1 MTERTKS
8 ILKSGIFAIA
18 VGALVFFTNPQG
30 SGDLFRRIC
39 DAFFTPG
46 ALLLG
51 SAGLTWCRN
60 RGAFDLLTY
69 GITSV
74 FHTHVPGASIGHVRD
89 EKEDFLTYRDR
100 KAASRK
106 PPCGTLW
113 VGLVLTALSVVLV
126 VIYELV

>member
-1 MTERTKS
+1 MTARTKS

-30 SGDLFRRIC
+30 SEDLFRRIC
-39 DAFFTPG
+39 DAFFAPG

-69 GITSV
+69 GVTSV
-74 FHTHVPGASIGHVRD
+74 FHTHVPGASIGHARD

-106 PPCGTLW
+106 PPFGTLW

-126 VIYELV
+126 VIYESV

>member
-1 MTERTKS
+1 MTARTKS

-74 FHTHVPGASIGHVRD
+74 FHTHVPGASIGHARD
-89 EKEDFLTYRDR
+89 EKEDFITYRDR

-106 PPCGTLW
+106 RPMGRCGW
-113 VGLVLTALSVVLV
+113 DWF
-126 VIYELV
+126 

>member
-1 MTERTKS
+1 MTERAKS
-8 ILKSGIFAIA
+8 ILKSVIFAVA

-60 RGAFDLLTY
+60 QGAFDLLAY
-69 GITSV
+69 GVTSV
-74 FHTHVPGASIGHVRD
+74 FHTHVPGASIGHARD
-89 EKEDFLTYRDR
+89 EKEDFITYRDR

-106 PPCGTLW
+106 PPFGTLW
-113 VGLVLTALSVVLV
+113 VGLALTVLSVVLV

>member
-1 MTERTKS
+1 MTARTKS

-30 SGDLFRRIC
+30 SGDLFRRSC

-74 FHTHVPGASIGHVRD
+74 FHTHVPGASIGHARD

-113 VGLVLTALSVVLV
+113 LGLVLTALSVVLV

>member
-1 MTERTKS
+1 MTARTQS

-69 GITSV
+69 GVTSV
-74 FHTHVPGASIGHVRD
+74 FHTHVPGASIGHARD

-106 PPCGTLW
+106 PPFGTLW

>member
-1 MTERTKS
+1 MTARTRS

-60 RGAFDLLTY
+60 RGAFDY

-74 FHTHVPGASIGHVRD
+74 FHTHVPGASIGHARD

-106 PPCGTLW
+106 PPYGTLW

>member
-60 RGAFDLLTY
+60 RGTFDLLTY
-69 GITSV
+69 GVTSV
-74 FHTHVPGASIGHVRD
+74 FHTHVPGASIGHARD
-89 EKEDFLTYRDR
+89 EKEDFITYRDR

-106 PPCGTLW
+106 PPYGTLW
-113 VGLVLTALSVVLV
+113 VGLALTALSVVLV

>member
-60 RGAFDLLTY
+60 RGTFDLLTY
-69 GITSV
+69 GVTSV
-74 FHTHVPGASIGHVRD
+74 FHTHVPGASIGHARD

-106 PPCGTLW
+106 PPFGTLW
-113 VGLVLTALSVVLV
+113 VGLALTALSVVLV

>member
-1 MTERTKS
+1 MNERTKS

-69 GITSV
+69 GITPV
-74 FHTHVPGASIGHVRD
+74 FHTHVPGASSGHARD
-89 EKEDFLTYRDR
+89 EKEDFITYRDR

-106 PPCGTLW
+106 PPYGTLW

>member
-1 MTERTKS
+1 MTARTRS

-30 SGDLFRRIC
+30 SEDLFRRIC
-39 DAFFTPG
+39 DAFFAPG

-69 GITSV
+69 GVTSV
-74 FHTHVPGASIGHVRD
+74 FHTHVPGASIGHARD
-89 EKEDFLTYRDR
+89 EKEDFITYRDR

-106 PPCGTLW
+106 PPYGTLW

>member
-74 FHTHVPGASIGHVRD
+74 FHTHVPGASIGHARD
-89 EKEDFLTYRDR
+89 EKKDFLTYRDL

-106 PPCGTLW
+106 PPYGTLW

-126 VIYELV
+126 AIYELV

>member
-1 MTERTKS
+1 MTERAKS

-69 GITSV
+69 GVTSV
-74 FHTHVPGASIGHVRD
+74 FHTHVPGASIGHARD

-106 PPCGTLW
+106 PPFGTLW
-113 VGLVLTALSVVLV
+113 VGLALTALSVVLV

>member
-1 MTERTKS
+1 MTARTQS

-51 SAGLTWCRN
+51 SA
-60 RGAFDLLTY
+60 
-69 GITSV
+69 ITSV
-74 FHTHVPGASIGHVRD
+74 FHTHVPGASIGHARD

-106 PPCGTLW
+106 PPFGTLW
-113 VGLVLTALSVVLV
+113 VGLALTALSVVLV

>member
-1 MTERTKS
+1 MTARTKS

-30 SGDLFRRIC
+30 SEDLFRRIC
-39 DAFFTPG
+39 DAFFAPG

-60 RGAFDLLTY
+60 QGAFDLLAY

-74 FHTHVPGASIGHVRD
+74 FHTHVPGASIGHARD

-106 PPCGTLW
+106 PPYGTLW

>member
-74 FHTHVPGASIGHVRD
+74 FHTHVPGASIGHARD
-89 EKEDFLTYRDR
+89 EKEDFITYRDR

-106 PPCGTLW
+106 PPFGTLW
-113 VGLVLTALSVVLV
+113 VGLALTALSVVLV

>member
-18 VGALVFFTNPQG
+18 VGALVFLTNPQG

-74 FHTHVPGASIGHVRD
+74 FHTHVPGASIGHARD

-106 PPCGTLW
+106 PPFGTLW

>member
-74 FHTHVPGASIGHVRD
+74 FHTHVPGASIGHARD

-106 PPCGTLW
+106 PPFGTRW

>member
-1 MTERTKS
+1 MTERTQS

-51 SAGLTWCRN
+51 SAGLTWCRK

-69 GITSV
+69 GVTSV
-74 FHTHVPGASIGHVRD
+74 FHTHVPGASIGHARN

-106 PPCGTLW
+106 PPYGTLW
-113 VGLVLTALSVVLV
+113 LGLVLTALSVVLV

>member
-74 FHTHVPGASIGHVRD
+74 FHTHVPGASIGHARD
-89 EKEDFLTYRDR
+89 EKKDFLTYRDR

-106 PPCGTLW
+106 PPYGTLW

-126 VIYELV
+126 AIYELV

>member
-18 VGALVFFTNPQG
+18 VGALVFSTNPQG

-69 GITSV
+69 GVTSV
-74 FHTHVPGASIGHVRD
+74 FHTHVPGASIGHARD

-106 PPCGTLW
+106 PPYGTLW

-126 VIYELV
+126 AIYELV

>member
-1 MTERTKS
+1 MTARTKN

-39 DAFFTPG
+39 DAFFAPG

-69 GITSV
+69 GVTSV
-74 FHTHVPGASIGHVRD
+74 FHTHVPGASIGHARD
-89 EKEDFLTYRDR
+89 EKEDFITYRDR

-106 PPCGTLW
+106 PPFGTLW
-113 VGLVLTALSVVLV
+113 VGLALTALSVVLV

>member
-1 MTERTKS
+1 MTARTKS

-60 RGAFDLLTY
+60 QGAFDLLTY
-69 GITSV
+69 GVTSV
-74 FHTHVPGASIGHVRD
+74 FHTHVPGASIGHARD

-106 PPCGTLW
+106 PPFGTLW

>member
-74 FHTHVPGASIGHVRD
+74 FHPQVPGASIGHARD

>member
-18 VGALVFFTNPQG
+18 VGALVFFTNSQG

-69 GITSV
+69 GVTSV
-74 FHTHVPGASIGHVRD
+74 FHTHVPGASIGHARD

-106 PPCGTLW
+106 PPYGTLW

>member
-1 MTERTKS
+1 MTARTQS

-30 SGDLFRRIC
+30 SEDLFRRIC
-39 DAFFTPG
+39 DAFFAPG

-69 GITSV
+69 GVTSV
-74 FHTHVPGASIGHVRD
+74 FHTHVPGASIGHARD

-106 PPCGTLW
+106 PPFGTLW
-113 VGLVLTALSVVLV
+113 VGLALTALSVVLV

>member
-1 MTERTKS
+1 MTARTQS

-39 DAFFTPG
+39 DAFFAPG

-60 RGAFDLLTY
+60 QGAFDLLTY

-74 FHTHVPGASIGHVRD
+74 FHTHVPGASIGHAQD

-106 PPCGTLW
+106 PPYGTLW

-126 VIYELV
+126 VMSELV

>member
-1 MTERTKS
+1 MTERAKS
-8 ILKSGIFAIA
+8 ILKSAIFAVA

-30 SGDLFRRIC
+30 SEDLFRRIC
-39 DAFFTPG
+39 DAFFAPG

-69 GITSV
+69 GVTSV
-74 FHTHVPGASIGHVRD
+74 FHTHVPGASIGHARD
-89 EKEDFLTYRDR
+89 EKEDFITYRDR

-106 PPCGTLW
+106 PPFGTLW
-113 VGLVLTALSVVLV
+113 VGLALTALSVVLV

>member
-1 MTERTKS
+1 MTARTKS

-60 RGAFDLLTY
+60 RGAFDLLT
-69 GITSV
+69 
-74 FHTHVPGASIGHVRD
+74 
-89 EKEDFLTYRDR
+89 
-100 KAASRK
+100 
-106 PPCGTLW
+106 
-113 VGLVLTALSVVLV
+113 
-126 VIYELV
+126 

>member
-1 MTERTKS
+1 MTERAKS
-8 ILKSGIFAIA
+8 ILTSAIFAVA

-74 FHTHVPGASIGHVRD
+74 FHTHVPGASIGHARD
-89 EKEDFLTYRDR
+89 EKEDFITYRDR

-106 PPCGTLW
+106 PPYGTLW

>member
-74 FHTHVPGASIGHVRD
+74 FHTHVPGASIGHARD

-100 KAASRK
+100 KAACRK
-106 PPCGTLW
+106 PPYGTLW

>member
-69 GITSV
+69 GVTSV
-74 FHTHVPGASIGHVRD
+74 FHTHVPGASIGHARD

-106 PPCGTLW
+106 PPFGTLW
-113 VGLVLTALSVVLV
+113 VGLALTALSVVLV

>member
-1 MTERTKS
+1 MTARTKS

-39 DAFFTPG
+39 DAFFAPG

-74 FHTHVPGASIGHVRD
+74 FHTHVPGASIGHARD
-89 EKEDFLTYRDR
+89 EKEDFITYRDR

-106 PPCGTLW
+106 PPFGTLW
-113 VGLVLTALSVVLV
+113 VGLALTALSVVLV

>member
-1 MTERTKS
+1 MTERAKS

-74 FHTHVPGASIGHVRD
+74 FHTHVPGASIGHARD
-89 EKEDFLTYRDR
+89 EKEDFLTYRGR

-106 PPCGTLW
+106 PPYGTLW

>member
-69 GITSV
+69 GVTSV
-74 FHTHVPGASIGHVRD
+74 FHTHVPGASIGHARD
-89 EKEDFLTYRDR
+89 EKEDFITYRDR

-106 PPCGTLW
+106 PPFGTLW
-113 VGLVLTALSVVLV
+113 VGLALTALSVVLV

>member
-1 MTERTKS
+1 MTERTQS

-69 GITSV
+69 GVTSV
-74 FHTHVPGASIGHVRD
+74 FHTHVPGASIGHARD
-89 EKEDFLTYRDR
+89 EKEDFITYRDR

-106 PPCGTLW
+106 PPFGTLW
-113 VGLVLTALSVVLV
+113 VGLALTALSVVLV

>member
-1 MTERTKS
+1 MTARTQS
-8 ILKSGIFAIA
+8 ILKSAIFAVA

-69 GITSV
+69 GVTSV
-74 FHTHVPGASIGHVRD
+74 FHTHVPGASIGHARN

-106 PPCGTLW
+106 PPFGTLW
-113 VGLVLTALSVVLV
+113 VGLALTALSVVLV

>member
-1 MTERTKS
+1 MTARTKS

-39 DAFFTPG
+39 DAFFAPG
-46 ALLLG
+46 ALLLS

-74 FHTHVPGASIGHVRD
+74 FHTHVPGASIGHARD

-106 PPCGTLW
+106 PPYGTLW

>member
-1 MTERTKS
+1 MTARTKS

-69 GITSV
+69 GVTSV
-74 FHTHVPGASIGHVRD
+74 FHTHVPGASIGHARD
-89 EKEDFLTYRDR
+89 EKEETHSILAAIKQFKEAPPTPYKE
-100 KAASRK
+100 KAGPSHEER
-106 PPCGTLW
+106 
-113 VGLVLTALSVVLV
+113 
-126 VIYELV
+126 

>member
-69 GITSV
+69 WLTSG
-74 FHTHVPGASIGHVRD
+74 FHPHVPGASIGHARD

-106 PPCGTLW
+106 PPYGTLW